1 MYEID
6 LLTLT
11 LMRQYNM
18 KSIFDAYY
26 AVTALN
32 QVEDHAIISTDN
44 VYDIVPGLK
53 RIDHRKL

>member
-1 MYEID
+1 
-6 LLTLT
+6 
-11 LMRQYNM
+11 M